1 MGKSDTADLEI
12 SVKGSSEPTADLG
25 RDGVAE
31 IGVTLRHLLADVFAL
46 HMKTKNF
53 HWHRSG
59 VHFRDHYLL
68 LDEHV
73 EQIFAMSD
81 DIRERAHKIGEPAL
95 RSIGDIA
102 RHQGLKDSDE
112 ESLGPKAMLTELRT
126 DNRELPRFLRMA
138 HEVFEEHSDVAT
150 ASLIEN
156 WIDETERA
164 DVVFVRNIARSLSGP
179 ALCSDFRLA

>member
-1 MGKSDTADLEI
+1 
-12 SVKGSSEPTADLG
+12 
-25 RDGVAE
+25 
-31 IGVTLRHLLADVFAL
+31 
-46 HMKTKNF
+46 MKTKNF

-81 DIRERAHKIGEPAL
+81 DIREQAHKIGEPAL

-112 ESLGPKAMLTELRT
+112 ESLGPKAMLTELVPTIGNCLGSYAWRT
-126 DNRELPRFLRMA
+126 RYVKSTTMSPLPA
-138 HEVFEEHSDVAT
+138 
-150 ASLIEN
+150 
-156 WIDETERA
+156 
-164 DVVFVRNIARSLSGP
+164 
-179 ALCSDFRLA
+179 